1 MTARTVGVDQLLLA
15 HTDRGP
21 RSAQRAILLIHGHP
35 FDRTMWN
42 PQLESLEAAFRVV
55 APDLRGYGQSALPNG
70 ARVTTL
76 DALARDCLALLD
88 ALGVRDVVVIGLSM
102 GGQIA
107 LELFRQDPT
116 RVAALVLADT
126 FAGLDS
132 EEARQLRFTTA
143 DRLEREGMAPYAAEV
158 LTKMITAR
166 NAARDPATATHVLR
180 MMRLTSPL
188 GAAAALRGRAQR
200 RDYTPLLDEIAI
212 PTLVIVGREDEYT
225 PVALAEEL
233 HRAIRGSELAIIE
246 DAGHMP
252 NLERPAEFNAVLES
266 WLRRCDLD
274 RGLAGRLSTQGQ

>member
-1 MTARTVGVDQLLLA
+1 MTARTVEIDELRLA
-15 HTDRGP
+15 YTDRGP
-21 RSAQRAILLIHGHP
+21 KSAQRAILLIHGHP

-42 PQLESLEAAFRVV
+42 PQMESLASEYRVI
-55 APDLRGYGQSALPNG
+55 APDLRGYGQSSLPNG

-76 DALARDCLALLD
+76 DSHARDCLTLLD
-88 ALGVRDVVVIGLSM
+88 ALGIRDVVVIGLSM

-107 LELFRQDPT
+107 LELCRQDPT

-132 EEARQLRFTTA
+132 DETRQLRLRTA

-158 LTKMITAR
+158 LTKMITPR

-200 RDYTPLLDEIAI
+200 RDYTPLLDEITI

-233 HRAIRGSELAIIE
+233 HRAIRGSELAII
-246 DAGHMP
+246 DGAGHMP
-252 NLERPAEFNAVLES
+252 NLERHAEFNAVLCS
-266 WLRRCDLD
+266 WLRRCDTN
-274 RGLAGRLSTQGQ
+274 R